1 MKVLNLTWIFNKFRW
16 QTKNRW
22 QYTCT
27 ITMGMQ
33 EKSGRFKIYNWCS
46 VGKLFPFRIPR
57 TVVEKNDTNLN
68 IIFKLC
74 KETYK
79 KVNRLC
85 ISLNAPSIQ
94 VGG

>member
-16 QTKNRW
+16 QTKKRW
-22 QYTCT
+22 QYTYT
-27 ITMGMQ
+27 ITIGIGMQ

-74 KETYK
+74 KENLQK
-79 KVNRLC
+79 SK
-85 ISLNAPSIQ
+85 
-94 VGG
+94 